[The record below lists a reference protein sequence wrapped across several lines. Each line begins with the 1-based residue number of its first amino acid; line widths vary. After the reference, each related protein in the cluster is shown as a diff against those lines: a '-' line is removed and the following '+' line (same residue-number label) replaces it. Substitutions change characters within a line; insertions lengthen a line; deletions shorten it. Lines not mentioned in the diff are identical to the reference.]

1 MEGGRGR
8 KENVTNKGT
17 RKSKHWA
24 KHLKWAFIRTVD
36 EGVRA
41 SSASRD
47 QRICAKEQGAKN
59 MKGRAKRGEE
69 GGGTGAEGGEGWF
82 RSKKITSW
90 NSWGT
95 PLVFL
100 IIE

>member
-69 GGGTGAEGGEGWF
+69 GGARVPKEGKGGF
-82 RSKKITSW
+82 GPKK
-90 NSWGT
+90 
-95 PLVFL
+95 
-100 IIE
+100 